1 MGGVKPKTGTAA
13 YALLDVILAVAIFAI
28 AVTGLVGFIQK
39 IGDTSSAFAKDRLI
53 QYGLEAALAEAKS
66 KPVNEMTAEVFDE
79 VLGVNYQTT
88 VESLELDNGEGA
100 ALKDL
105 YTLKVIASF
114 VDDGGQQTE
123 TMEVFIHQP
132 ERR

>member
-1 MGGVKPKTGTAA
+1 MGGVEPKTGTAA